1 MELGRP
7 SLRLLAALLVAALPP
22 VVAYVVLGRLEP
34 SWIDR
39 LGTGTALAL
48 AVTVTIG
55 WVAVIAIVAWRA
67 LAGETRSMVELAE
80 HGVSADRAAGAAR
93 EGAARPEDALTG
105 AQRRL
110 ATALEERNRQIA
122 DLAAQVRAVPIAD
135 DPAAAAHA
143 MVHATR
149 SVTGDPTWLLAVLR
163 VHDPDALAAGIYG
176 PDPAAGMAPI
186 GEVHQWASTVEH
198 PEGMDGA
205 ARHAVGPW
213 GAFVTADVAAG
224 DELGAILMAPWEG
237 RAVPTPA
244 ELGLYSLLGQ
254 HAATAIEHSLLY
266 RRLRAQTD
274 ELNRMAAVQ
283 TDFLRGITHDL
294 QTPLTSIRA
303 LAAEL
308 QQSERIDTAA
318 RIDLETIAQQ
328 ADRLRR
334 MVGQLLAVSRLE
346 AGALTP
352 RQEVFRVEPL
362 VRRTWDAL
370 RATEHSFSLQ
380 SGGPPHLVVGDP
392 DRVEQVLWALLDN
405 AVKYSAPGSS
415 VSVRIAARPAARGGG
430 LLSDVSIRD
439 AGVGMSTDT
448 RERAAEQFFRSEDA
462 RRLAPDGSGIGL
474 YAARG
479 LVEAMAGSLHIE
491 SELGVGTTVT
501 ITIPAE
507 PAAEAFPKNEPTARN
522 EPTP

>member
-1 MELGRP
+1 MVEFGRP
-7 SLRLLAALLVAALPP
+7 SLRLLAALLAAALPP
-22 VVAYVVLGRLEP
+22 VVAYAVLDRVEP
-34 SWIDR
+34 SWINR
-39 LGTGTALAL
+39 LGTGTALTL

-55 WVAVIAIVAWRA
+55 WVVVVAILSWRA
-67 LAGETRSMVELAE
+67 FTGETRSMVKLAE
-80 HGVSADRAAGAAR
+80 HGVSADRAAGSAS
-93 EGAARPEDALTG
+93 PDDALTG

-110 ATALEERNRQIA
+110 AAALDERNRQIA
-122 DLAAQVRAVPIAD
+122 DLAAQVRAIPIAD

-143 MVHATR
+143 MVDATR

-163 VHDPDALAAGIYG
+163 AHDPDALAAGIYG
-176 PDPAAGMAPI
+176 PDPAGGVAAI
-186 GEVHQWASTVEH
+186 GEVHRWASTIEH
-198 PEGMDGA
+198 PEGMDGG

-224 DELGAILMAPWEG
+224 DELRAILMAPWEG
-237 RAVPTPA
+237 RAAPTPA
-244 ELGLYSLLGQ
+244 EVGLYSLLGQ

-308 QQSERIDTAA
+308 QQSDGIDTAG

-346 AGALTP
+346 VGALRP

-362 VRRTWDAL
+362 VQRTWDAL
-370 RATEHSFSLQ
+370 RAIEHTFSLK
-380 SGGPPHLVVGDP
+380 SDGPPHLVVADP

-405 AVKYSAPGSS
+405 AVKYSAPAAPIS
-415 VSVRIAARPAARGGG
+415 VLVTARPAPHAGG
-430 LLSDVSIRD
+430 LVSEVSIRD
-439 AGVGMSTDT
+439 AGVGMAPAT

-479 LVEAMAGSLHIE
+479 LVEAMSGSLRVE
-491 SELGVGTTVT
+491 SELGAGTTVT
-501 ITIPAE
+501 ITLPAE
-507 PAAEAFPKNEPTARN
+507 PADEAFPEASA
-522 EPTP
+522 

>member
-7 SLRLLAALLVAALPP
+7 SLRILAALLAAALPP
-22 VVAYVVLGRLEP
+22 LVTYLLLDGLEP

-39 LGTGTALAL
+39 LGTTTALAL
-48 AVTVTIG
+48 AVSVTIG
-55 WVAVIAIVAWRA
+55 WVVVVTILAWRS
-67 LAGETRSMVELAE
+67 LAGEASSMVELAE
-80 HGVSADRAAGAAR
+80 HGVSADRAPGTATAD
-93 EGAARPEDALTG
+93 DALTR

-110 ATALEERNRQIA
+110 AAALEERNRQIA
-122 DLAAQVRAVPIAD
+122 ELAAQVRAVPIAD

-143 MVHATR
+143 MVGATR

-163 VHDPDALAAGIYG
+163 APDPDALATGVYG
-176 PDPAAGMAPI
+176 PDPSAGVSALD
-186 GEVHQWASTVEH
+186 EVHRWASTVE
-198 PEGMDGA
+198 PGRDGESG
-205 ARHAVGPW
+205 ARHSVGPW

-224 DELGAILMAPWEG
+224 EELRAILMAPWEG
-237 RAVPTPA
+237 RAAPTPA
-244 ELGLYSLLGQ
+244 EIGLYSLLGQ
-254 HAATAIEHSLLY
+254 HAATAIEHALLY
-266 RRLRAQTD
+266 RLLSARTD

-308 QQSERIDTAA
+308 QQGDGIDTAA

-346 AGALTP
+346 VGELRP

-370 RATEHSFSLQ
+370 RAADHGFSLEAD
-380 SGGPPHLVVGDP
+380 GPPHLVAADP

-405 AVKYSAPGSS
+405 AVKYSPAGTAI
-415 VSVRIAARPAARGGG
+415 SVRIAARPDPGGQG
-430 LLSDVSIRD
+430 LLSEVSIRD
-439 AGVGMSTDT
+439 EGVGMSPGTM
-448 RERAAEQFFRSEDA
+448 ERAAEQFFRSDEA
-462 RRLAPDGSGIGL
+462 RRLVPDGSGIGL

-479 LVEAMAGSLHIE
+479 LVEAMSGSLRIA
-491 SELGVGTTVT
+491 SAPGAGTTVT
-501 ITIPAE
+501 ITLPAE
-507 PAAEAFPKNEPTARN
+507 PADETFAQDEPAA
-522 EPTP
+522 